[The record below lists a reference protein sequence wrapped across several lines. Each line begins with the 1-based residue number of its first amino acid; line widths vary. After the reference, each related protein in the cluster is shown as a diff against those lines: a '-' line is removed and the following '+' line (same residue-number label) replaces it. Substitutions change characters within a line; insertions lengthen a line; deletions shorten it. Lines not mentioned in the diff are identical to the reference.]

1 MITRYTP
8 VASLTAAVFG
18 LMVVSPASALELA
31 QAQETQ
37 PAQQTAPAQ
46 PSAKGAPISEQ
57 KIEAFAVAY
66 LQVDKVRQEYS
77 AKIGATQDTAAKE
90 KLKTE
95 ASQQM
100 VKAVEASPI
109 SVEEY
114 TTILTAAQ
122 NDPALA
128 KKVEE
133 KLQGTAPAQQA
144 PAQQ

>member
-133 KLQGTAPAQQA
+133 KLQGTAPAQQ
-144 PAQQ
+144 